1 MSGCDIGTARRQS
14 AAAGVCTP
22 STHQPPSSANPSAA
36 GDSQQPARAIGQQF
50 GGHLRGVHPDLQ
62 HRIAPK
68 ISARIGVRV
77 GEPIGEAV
85 AALLDHRERLEAM
98 PDLGGRGG
106 AVQVPGQ
113 RHHPPGGRRGGH
125 RVQRVEQRG
134 GGDVGGNPVADCGG
148 QPRLGPAGFRR
159 LGNHQQRHRNHE
171 ITFQKSRIAVT
182 LPRSEPLTF
191 DLPPVL
197 GP

>member
-1 MSGCDIGTARRQS
+1 MC
-14 AAAGVCTP
+14 
-22 STHQPPSSANPSAA
+22 
-36 GDSQQPARAIGQQF
+36 
-50 GGHLRGVHPDLQ
+50 
-62 HRIAPK
+62 
-68 ISARIGVRV
+68 V

-98 PDLGGRGG
+98 PDLGAGGG
-106 AVQVPGQ
+106 AGQVAGE
-113 RHHPPGGRRGGH
+113 RHHPRGDRCGGH
-125 RVQRVEQRG
+125 RVQRVQQRG
-134 GGDVGGNPVADCGG
+134 GGDLGGDPVADRGG

-159 LGNHQQRHRNHE
+159 LGNHQQGHRQPAHE
-171 ITFQKSRIAVT
+171 ITFQKSRIAVM